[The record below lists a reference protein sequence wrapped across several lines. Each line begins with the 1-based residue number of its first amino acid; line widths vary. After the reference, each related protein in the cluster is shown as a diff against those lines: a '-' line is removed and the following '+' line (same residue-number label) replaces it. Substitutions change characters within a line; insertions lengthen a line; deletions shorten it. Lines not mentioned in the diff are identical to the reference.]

1 MRVILR
7 RMIAV
12 PIKRAQVRKG
22 LALAGASTLA
32 FAGCSS
38 GSDSI
43 AENEAAP
50 IESSSEPDV
59 NIVATTTIWA
69 DIASRSLCGLEVA
82 SVIPAGADPHTFETS
97 LADRATLEQADLVV
111 ANGLALEEGLV
122 DLLATVADGGTPVI
136 EMTEAVAI
144 RDMGDEHDED
154 HADEHHD
161 EDEDHG
167 DEHGDEGEDHGED
180 HGDEHGDEHHDE
192 DEDHADE
199 HHHDED
205 HEHSD
210 DEDHH
215 DEDDEHR
222 DDEHDEDHHAD
233 HDHGHSGGDPHI
245 WLDPINVAS
254 TVTLITE
261 AAIDAGFDTSV
272 RACAQDFIDELE
284 ALDTEI
290 ADDLS
295 AVPSDRRFLVTN
307 HDALGYF
314 AERYGFE
321 VVGTVIPSLST
332 LAETNPA
339 DLADLAAIIEELD
352 IPTVFSEEQASAR
365 DADALA
371 DAIPGLTVVALDTGS
386 LRDTDDDYLS
396 MMRRNAAAIAEALG

>member
-1 MRVILR
+1 
-7 RMIAV
+7 MIAV
-12 PIKRAQVRKG
+12 PTHCVRVRKG
-22 LALAGASTLA
+22 LALAGASALL

-38 GSDSI
+38 GTDSI
-43 AENEAAP
+43 AEREAP
-50 IESSSEPDV
+50 PTESSSEPDV

-161 EDEDHG
+161 EDEGHGDEHHDEGEEHG
-167 DEHGDEGEDHGED
+167 DEHGDEGEDH
-180 HGDEHGDEHHDE
+180 
-192 DEDHADE
+192 ADE
-199 HHHDED
+199 HHHD
-205 HEHSD
+205 
-210 DEDHH
+210 
-215 DEDDEHR
+215 
-222 DDEHDEDHHAD
+222 
-233 HDHGHSGGDPHI
+233 HSGSDPHI

-254 TVTLITE
+254 TVNLITE

-272 RACAQDFIDELE
+272 RACAQDFIDEIE
-284 ALDTEI
+284 ALDIEI

-295 AVPSDRRFLVTN
+295 AIPSDRRFLVTN

-396 MMRRNAAAIAEALG
+396 MMRRNVTAIAEALG

>member
-12 PIKRAQVRKG
+12 PTHRVRVRKG
-22 LALAGASTLA
+22 LALAGASALA

-38 GSDSI
+38 GTDSI
-43 AENEAAP
+43 AESEAP
-50 IESSSEPDV
+50 PTESSSEPDV

-69 DIASRSLCGLEVA
+69 DITSRSLCGREVA

-144 RDMGDEHDED
+144 RDMGDDHDDEHSDDKD
-154 HADEHHD
+154 HAD
-161 EDEDHG
+161 
-167 DEHGDEGEDHGED
+167 
-180 HGDEHGDEHHDE
+180 
-192 DEDHADE
+192 
-199 HHHDED
+199 
-205 HEHSD
+205 EHSD
-210 DEDHH
+210 DEDHA
-215 DEDDEHR
+215 E
-222 DDEHDEDHHAD
+222 D
-233 HDHGHSGGDPHI
+233 HDHDHSGGDPHI

-254 TVTLITE
+254 TVNLITE

-284 ALDTEI
+284 ALDIEI

-295 AVPSDRRFLVTN
+295 AIPSDRRFLVTN

-352 IPTVFSEEQASAR
+352 IPTIFSEEQASAR

-371 DAIPGLTVVALDTGS
+371 DAIPGVTVVALDTGS

-396 MMRRNAAAIAEALG
+396 MMRRNVTAIAEALG

>member
-1 MRVILR
+1 
-7 RMIAV
+7 MIAV
-12 PIKRAQVRKG
+12 PTHCVRVRKG
-22 LALAGASTLA
+22 LALAGASALL

-38 GSDSI
+38 GTDSI
-43 AENEAAP
+43 AEREAP
-50 IESSSEPDV
+50 PTESSSEPDV

-144 RDMGDEHDED
+144 RDMGDDHD
-154 HADEHHD
+154 DEHSD
-161 EDEDHG
+161 DK
-167 DEHGDEGEDHGED
+167 
-180 HGDEHGDEHHDE
+180 
-192 DEDHADE
+192 DHADE
-199 HHHDED
+199 HHHD
-205 HEHSD
+205 
-210 DEDHH
+210 
-215 DEDDEHR
+215 
-222 DDEHDEDHHAD
+222 
-233 HDHGHSGGDPHI
+233 HSGSDPHI

-254 TVTLITE
+254 TVNLITE

-272 RACAQDFIDELE
+272 RACAQDFIDEIE

-295 AVPSDRRFLVTN
+295 AIPSDRRFLVTN

-371 DAIPGLTVVALDTGS
+371 DAIPGLTVVGLDTGS

-396 MMRRNAAAIAEALG
+396 MMRRNVTAIAEALG

>member
-1 MRVILR
+1 MPRRKRIVMRVILK

-12 PIKRAQVRKG
+12 PIHRVRVRKG
-22 LALAGASTLA
+22 LALAGASTLV
-32 FAGCSS
+32 FTGCSS
-38 GSDSI
+38 GTDTITES
-43 AENEAAP
+43 EAP
-50 IESSSEPDV
+50 PTESSSEPDA

-144 RDMGDEHDED
+144 RDMGDDHDDEHDED
-154 HADEHHD
+154 HADEHHH

-167 DEHGDEGEDHGED
+167 DEHADDEDHD
-180 HGDEHGDEHHDE
+180 HDDK
-192 DEDHADE
+192 DHADE
-199 HHHDED
+199 HHHD
-205 HEHSD
+205 
-210 DEDHH
+210 
-215 DEDDEHR
+215 
-222 DDEHDEDHHAD
+222 
-233 HDHGHSGGDPHI
+233 HSGSDPHI

-254 TVTLITE
+254 TVNLITE

-272 RACAQDFIDELE
+272 RACAQDFIDEIE

-295 AVPSDRRFLVTN
+295 AIPSDRRFLVTN

-396 MMRRNAAAIAEALG
+396 MMRRNVTAIAEALG

>member
-1 MRVILR
+1 MILK

-12 PIKRAQVRKG
+12 PIHRVRVRKG
-22 LALAGASTLA
+22 LALAGASTLV
-32 FAGCSS
+32 FTGCSS
-38 GSDSI
+38 GTDTITES
-43 AENEAAP
+43 EAP
-50 IESSSEPDV
+50 PTESSSEPDV

-144 RDMGDEHDED
+144 RDMGDDHDDEHDED
-154 HADEHHD
+154 
-161 EDEDHG
+161 
-167 DEHGDEGEDHGED
+167 
-180 HGDEHGDEHHDE
+180 HGDEHHDE
-192 DEDHADE
+192 DDDHD
-199 HHHDED
+199 
-205 HEHSD
+205 
-210 DEDHH
+210 
-215 DEDDEHR
+215 
-222 DDEHDEDHHAD
+222 D
-233 HDHGHSGGDPHI
+233 HDHGHSGSDPHI

-254 TVTLITE
+254 TVNLITE

-272 RACAQDFIDELE
+272 RACAQDFIGEIE

-295 AVPSDRRFLVTN
+295 AIPSDRRFLVTN

-396 MMRRNAAAIAEALG
+396 MMRRNVTAIAEALG

>member
-1 MRVILR
+1 
-7 RMIAV
+7 MIAV
-12 PIKRAQVRKG
+12 PTHCVRVRKG
-22 LALAGASTLA
+22 LALAGASALL
-32 FAGCSS
+32 FAGCS
-38 GSDSI
+38 GGTDSI
-43 AENEAAP
+43 AEREAP
-50 IESSSEPDV
+50 PTESSSEPDL

-144 RDMGDEHDED
+144 RDMGDDHDDEHSDDKD

-167 DEHGDEGEDHGED
+167 DEH
-180 HGDEHGDEHHDE
+180 
-192 DEDHADE
+192 AD
-199 HHHDED
+199 DKD
-205 HEHSD
+205 HSD
-210 DEDHH
+210 DH
-215 DEDDEHR
+215 DG
-222 DDEHDEDHHAD
+222 D
-233 HDHGHSGGDPHI
+233 HDHDHSGGDPHI

-254 TVTLITE
+254 TVNLITE

-272 RACAQDFIDELE
+272 RACAQDFIDEIE
-284 ALDTEI
+284 ALDIEI

-295 AVPSDRRFLVTN
+295 AIPSDRRFLVTN

-314 AERYGFE
+314 AKRYGFE

-396 MMRRNAAAIAEALG
+396 MMRRNVTAIAEALD

>member
-12 PIKRAQVRKG
+12 PIHRVRARKG
-22 LALAGASTLA
+22 LALAGASAML

-38 GSDSI
+38 GTGSSAESDASST
-43 AENEAAP
+43 
-50 IESSSEPDV
+50 ESASEPPV
-59 NIVATTTIWA
+59 SIVATTTIWA

-144 RDMGDEHDED
+144 RDLGDDHDEDADHSDDDDHAHDED
-154 HADEHHD
+154 HT
-161 EDEDHG
+161 DEDHG
-167 DEHGDEGEDHGED
+167 DEHA
-180 HGDEHGDEHHDE
+180 E
-192 DEDHADE
+192 DEDH
-199 HHHDED
+199 
-205 HEHSD
+205 
-210 DEDHH
+210 
-215 DEDDEHR
+215 
-222 DDEHDEDHHAD
+222 D
-233 HDHGHSGGDPHI
+233 HDHSGGDPHI

-261 AAIDAGFDTSV
+261 TAIDAGFDTSV

-290 ADDLS
+290 ADGLS

-339 DLADLAAIIEELD
+339 DLADLAAIIEALD
-352 IPTVFSEEQASAR
+352 IPTVFSEEQASTR

-371 DAIPGLTVVALDTGS
+371 DAIPGLTVIALDTGS
-386 LRDTDDDYLS
+386 LRDADDDYLS

>member
-12 PIKRAQVRKG
+12 PTHCVRVRKG
-22 LALAGASTLA
+22 LALAGASALL

-38 GSDSI
+38 GTDSI
-43 AENEAAP
+43 AEREAP
-50 IESSSEPDV
+50 PTESSSEPDV

-144 RDMGDEHDED
+144 RDMGDDHDDEHSDDKD

-161 EDEDHG
+161 D
-167 DEHGDEGEDHGED
+167 
-180 HGDEHGDEHHDE
+180 
-192 DEDHADE
+192 
-199 HHHDED
+199 
-205 HEHSD
+205 
-210 DEDHH
+210 
-215 DEDDEHR
+215 
-222 DDEHDEDHHAD
+222 
-233 HDHGHSGGDPHI
+233 HSGSDPHI

-254 TVTLITE
+254 TVNLITE

-272 RACAQDFIDELE
+272 RACAQDFIDEIE
-284 ALDTEI
+284 ALDIEI

-295 AVPSDRRFLVTN
+295 AIPSDRRFLVTN

-396 MMRRNAAAIAEALG
+396 MMRRNVTAIAEALG

>member
-1 MRVILR
+1 
-7 RMIAV
+7 MIAV
-12 PIKRAQVRKG
+12 PTHCVRFRKG
-22 LALAGASTLA
+22 LALAGASALL

-38 GSDSI
+38 GTDSI
-43 AENEAAP
+43 AEREAP
-50 IESSSEPDV
+50 PTESSSEPDV

-144 RDMGDEHDED
+144 RDMGDDHDDENSDDKD

-167 DEHGDEGEDHGED
+167 DEHADDEDHD
-180 HGDEHGDEHHDE
+180 HDDK
-192 DEDHADE
+192 DHADE
-199 HHHDED
+199 HHHD
-205 HEHSD
+205 
-210 DEDHH
+210 
-215 DEDDEHR
+215 
-222 DDEHDEDHHAD
+222 
-233 HDHGHSGGDPHI
+233 HSGSDPHI

-254 TVTLITE
+254 TVNLITE

-272 RACAQDFIDELE
+272 RACAQDFIDEIE
-284 ALDTEI
+284 ALDIEI

-295 AVPSDRRFLVTN
+295 AIPSDRRFLVTN

-396 MMRRNAAAIAEALG
+396 MMRRNVTAIAEALG

>member
-1 MRVILR
+1 

-12 PIKRAQVRKG
+12 PTHCVRVRKG
-22 LALAGASTLA
+22 LALAGASTLV
-32 FAGCSS
+32 FTGCSS
-38 GSDSI
+38 GTDTITES
-43 AENEAAP
+43 EAP
-50 IESSSEPDV
+50 PTESSSEPDA

-144 RDMGDEHDED
+144 RDMGDDHDDEHSDDKD

-167 DEHGDEGEDHGED
+167 DDEDHD
-180 HGDEHGDEHHDE
+180 HDDK
-192 DEDHADE
+192 DHADE
-199 HHHDED
+199 HHHD
-205 HEHSD
+205 
-210 DEDHH
+210 
-215 DEDDEHR
+215 
-222 DDEHDEDHHAD
+222 
-233 HDHGHSGGDPHI
+233 HSGSDPHI

-254 TVTLITE
+254 TVNLITE

-272 RACAQDFIDELE
+272 RACAQDFIDEIE

-295 AVPSDRRFLVTN
+295 AIPSDRRFLVTN

-396 MMRRNAAAIAEALG
+396 MMRRNVTAIAEALG

>member
-1 MRVILR
+1 
-7 RMIAV
+7 MIAV
-12 PIKRAQVRKG
+12 PTHCVRVRKG
-22 LALAGASTLA
+22 LALASASALL

-38 GSDSI
+38 GTDSI
-43 AENEAAP
+43 AEREAP
-50 IESSSEPDV
+50 PTESSSEPDL

-161 EDEDHG
+161 EDEGHGDEHHDEGEEHG
-167 DEHGDEGEDHGED
+167 DEHGDEGEDH
-180 HGDEHGDEHHDE
+180 
-192 DEDHADE
+192 ADE
-199 HHHDED
+199 HHHD
-205 HEHSD
+205 
-210 DEDHH
+210 
-215 DEDDEHR
+215 
-222 DDEHDEDHHAD
+222 
-233 HDHGHSGGDPHI
+233 HSGSDPHI

-254 TVTLITE
+254 TVNLITE

-272 RACAQDFIDELE
+272 RACAQDFIDEIE

-295 AVPSDRRFLVTN
+295 AIPSDRRFLVIN

-314 AERYGFE
+314 AKRYGFE

-396 MMRRNAAAIAEALG
+396 MMRRNVTAIAEALG

>member
-1 MRVILR
+1 
-7 RMIAV
+7 MIAV
-12 PIKRAQVRKG
+12 PTHCVRVRKG
-22 LALAGASTLA
+22 LALASASALL

-38 GSDSI
+38 GTDSI
-43 AENEAAP
+43 AEREAP
-50 IESSSEPDV
+50 PTESSSEPDV

-161 EDEDHG
+161 EDEGHGDEHHDEGEEHG
-167 DEHGDEGEDHGED
+167 DEHGDEGEDH
-180 HGDEHGDEHHDE
+180 
-192 DEDHADE
+192 ADE
-199 HHHDED
+199 HHHD
-205 HEHSD
+205 
-210 DEDHH
+210 
-215 DEDDEHR
+215 
-222 DDEHDEDHHAD
+222 
-233 HDHGHSGGDPHI
+233 HSGSDPHI

-254 TVTLITE
+254 TVNLITE

-272 RACAQDFIDELE
+272 RACAQDFIDEIE
-284 ALDTEI
+284 ALDIEI

-295 AVPSDRRFLVTN
+295 AIPSDRRFLVTN

-396 MMRRNAAAIAEALG
+396 MMRRNVTAIAEALG

>member
-1 MRVILR
+1 
-7 RMIAV
+7 
-12 PIKRAQVRKG
+12 
-22 LALAGASTLA
+22 
-32 FAGCSS
+32 
-38 GSDSI
+38 
-43 AENEAAP
+43 
-50 IESSSEPDV
+50 
-59 NIVATTTIWA
+59 
-69 DIASRSLCGLEVA
+69 
-82 SVIPAGADPHTFETS
+82 
-97 LADRATLEQADLVV
+97 V

-144 RDMGDEHDED
+144 RDMGDDHDDEHSDDKD

-167 DEHGDEGEDHGED
+167 DEHADDEDHD
-180 HGDEHGDEHHDE
+180 HDDK
-192 DEDHADE
+192 DHADE
-199 HHHDED
+199 HHHD
-205 HEHSD
+205 
-210 DEDHH
+210 
-215 DEDDEHR
+215 
-222 DDEHDEDHHAD
+222 
-233 HDHGHSGGDPHI
+233 HSGSDPHI

-254 TVTLITE
+254 TVNLITE

-272 RACAQDFIDELE
+272 RACAQDFIDEIE

-295 AVPSDRRFLVTN
+295 AIPSDRRFLVTN

-314 AERYGFE
+314 AKRYGFE

-352 IPTVFSEEQASAR
+352 IPTVFSEVQASAR

>member
-1 MRVILR
+1 
-7 RMIAV
+7 MIAV
-12 PIKRAQVRKG
+12 PTHCVRVRKG
-22 LALAGASTLA
+22 LALASASALL

-38 GSDSI
+38 GTDSI
-43 AENEAAP
+43 AEREAP
-50 IESSSEPDV
+50 PTESSSEPDL

-144 RDMGDEHDED
+144 RDMGDDHD
-154 HADEHHD
+154 DEHSD
-161 EDEDHG
+161 DK
-167 DEHGDEGEDHGED
+167 
-180 HGDEHGDEHHDE
+180 
-192 DEDHADE
+192 DHADE
-199 HHHDED
+199 HHHD
-205 HEHSD
+205 
-210 DEDHH
+210 
-215 DEDDEHR
+215 
-222 DDEHDEDHHAD
+222 
-233 HDHGHSGGDPHI
+233 HSGSDPHI

-254 TVTLITE
+254 TVNLITE

-272 RACAQDFIDELE
+272 RACAQDFIDEIE
-284 ALDTEI
+284 ALDIEI

-295 AVPSDRRFLVTN
+295 AIPSDRRFLVTN

-352 IPTVFSEEQASAR
+352 IPTVFSEVQASAR

-396 MMRRNAAAIAEALG
+396 MMRRNVTAIAEALG

>member
-12 PIKRAQVRKG
+12 PTHCVRVRKG
-22 LALAGASTLA
+22 LALAGASALL

-38 GSDSI
+38 GTDSI
-43 AENEAAP
+43 AEREAP
-50 IESSSEPDV
+50 PTESSSEPDV

-144 RDMGDEHDED
+144 RDMGDDHDDEHDED

-167 DEHGDEGEDHGED
+167 DEH
-180 HGDEHGDEHHDE
+180 
-192 DEDHADE
+192 A
-199 HHHDED
+199 
-205 HEHSD
+205 D
-210 DEDHH
+210 DEDH
-215 DEDDEHR
+215 D
-222 DDEHDEDHHAD
+222 D
-233 HDHGHSGGDPHI
+233 HDHDHSGSDPHI

-254 TVTLITE
+254 TVNLITE

-272 RACAQDFIDELE
+272 RACAQDFIDEIE

-295 AVPSDRRFLVTN
+295 AIPSDRRFLVTN

-396 MMRRNAAAIAEALG
+396 MMRRNVTAIAEALG

>member
-1 MRVILR
+1 
-7 RMIAV
+7 MIAV

-167 DEHGDEGEDHGED
+167 DEHHDENDDHADEHHDEDD
-180 HGDEHGDEHHDE
+180 DHGDEHHDE
-192 DEDHADE
+192 DDDHD
-199 HHHDED
+199 
-205 HEHSD
+205 
-210 DEDHH
+210 
-215 DEDDEHR
+215 
-222 DDEHDEDHHAD
+222 D

-254 TVTLITE
+254 TVNLITE

-295 AVPSDRRFLVTN
+295 AIPSDRRFLVTN

>member
-1 MRVILR
+1 
-7 RMIAV
+7 MIAV

-38 GSDSI
+38 STDSS
-43 AENEAAP
+43 AEREAAP

-59 NIVATTTIWA
+59 NVVATTTIWA

-144 RDMGDEHDED
+144 RDMGDDHDDEHDED

-167 DEHGDEGEDHGED
+167 D
-180 HGDEHGDEHHDE
+180 HD
-192 DEDHADE
+192 
-199 HHHDED
+199 
-205 HEHSD
+205 
-210 DEDHH
+210 
-215 DEDDEHR
+215 
-222 DDEHDEDHHAD
+222 D
-233 HDHGHSGGDPHI
+233 HDHDHDHSGGDPHI

-365 DADALA
+365 DANALA
-371 DAIPGLTVVALDTGS
+371 DAIPGLKVVALDTGS
-386 LRDTDDDYLS
+386 LRDADDDYLS
-396 MMRRNAAAIAEALG
+396 MMRRNVIAIAEALG

>member
-12 PIKRAQVRKG
+12 PTHCVRVRKG
-22 LALAGASTLA
+22 LALAGASALL

-38 GSDSI
+38 GTDSI
-43 AENEAAP
+43 AEREAP
-50 IESSSEPDV
+50 PTESSSEPDV

-161 EDEDHG
+161 EDEGHGDEHHDEGEEHG
-167 DEHGDEGEDHGED
+167 DEHGDEGEDH
-180 HGDEHGDEHHDE
+180 
-192 DEDHADE
+192 ADE
-199 HHHDED
+199 HHHD
-205 HEHSD
+205 
-210 DEDHH
+210 
-215 DEDDEHR
+215 
-222 DDEHDEDHHAD
+222 
-233 HDHGHSGGDPHI
+233 HSGSDPHI

-254 TVTLITE
+254 TVNLITE

-272 RACAQDFIDELE
+272 RACAQDFIDEIE

-295 AVPSDRRFLVTN
+295 AIPSDRRFLVIN

-396 MMRRNAAAIAEALG
+396 MMRRNVTAIAEALG

>member
-1 MRVILR
+1 
-7 RMIAV
+7 MIAV

-167 DEHGDEGEDHGED
+167 DEH
-180 HGDEHGDEHHDE
+180 
-192 DEDHADE
+192 
-199 HHHDED
+199 
-205 HEHSD
+205 
-210 DEDHH
+210 H
-215 DEDDEHR
+215 DEDD
-222 DDEHDEDHHAD
+222 DHDD

-254 TVTLITE
+254 TVNLITE

-272 RACAQDFIDELE
+272 RACAQDFIDEIE

-295 AVPSDRRFLVTN
+295 AIPSDRRFLVTN

-352 IPTVFSEEQASAR
+352 IPTVFSEVQASAR

>member
-12 PIKRAQVRKG
+12 PTHCVRVRKG
-22 LALAGASTLA
+22 LALASASALL

-38 GSDSI
+38 GTDSI
-43 AENEAAP
+43 AEREAP
-50 IESSSEPDV
+50 PTESSSEPDL

-161 EDEDHG
+161 EDEGHGDEHHDEGEEHG
-167 DEHGDEGEDHGED
+167 DEHGDEGEDH
-180 HGDEHGDEHHDE
+180 
-192 DEDHADE
+192 ADE
-199 HHHDED
+199 HHHD
-205 HEHSD
+205 
-210 DEDHH
+210 
-215 DEDDEHR
+215 
-222 DDEHDEDHHAD
+222 
-233 HDHGHSGGDPHI
+233 HSGSDPHI

-254 TVTLITE
+254 TVNLITE

-272 RACAQDFIDELE
+272 RACAQDFIDEIE
-284 ALDTEI
+284 ALDIEI

-295 AVPSDRRFLVTN
+295 AIPSDRRFLVIN

-314 AERYGFE
+314 AKRYGFE

-396 MMRRNAAAIAEALG
+396 MMRRNVTAIAEALG

>member
-1 MRVILR
+1 
-7 RMIAV
+7 MIAV
-12 PIKRAQVRKG
+12 PTHCVRVRKG
-22 LALAGASTLA
+22 LALASASALL

-38 GSDSI
+38 GTDSI
-43 AENEAAP
+43 AEREAP
-50 IESSSEPDV
+50 PTESSSEPDV

-161 EDEDHG
+161 EDEGHGDEHHDEGEEHG
-167 DEHGDEGEDHGED
+167 DEHGDEGEDH
-180 HGDEHGDEHHDE
+180 
-192 DEDHADE
+192 ADE
-199 HHHDED
+199 HHHD
-205 HEHSD
+205 
-210 DEDHH
+210 
-215 DEDDEHR
+215 
-222 DDEHDEDHHAD
+222 
-233 HDHGHSGGDPHI
+233 HSGSDPHI

-254 TVTLITE
+254 TVNLITE

-272 RACAQDFIDELE
+272 RACAQDFIDEIE

-295 AVPSDRRFLVTN
+295 AIPSDRRFLVTN

-314 AERYGFE
+314 AKRYGFE

-396 MMRRNAAAIAEALG
+396 MMRRNVTAIAEALG

>member
-1 MRVILR
+1 

-12 PIKRAQVRKG
+12 PTHCVRVRKG
-22 LALAGASTLA
+22 LALAGASTLV
-32 FAGCSS
+32 FTGCSS
-38 GSDSI
+38 GTDTITES
-43 AENEAAP
+43 EAP
-50 IESSSEPDV
+50 PTESSSEPDA

-122 DLLATVADGGTPVI
+122 DLLATGADGGTPVI

-144 RDMGDEHDED
+144 RDMGDDHDDENSDDKD

-167 DEHGDEGEDHGED
+167 DEH
-180 HGDEHGDEHHDE
+180 
-192 DEDHADE
+192 A
-199 HHHDED
+199 
-205 HEHSD
+205 D
-210 DEDHH
+210 DEDH
-215 DEDDEHR
+215 D
-222 DDEHDEDHHAD
+222 D
-233 HDHGHSGGDPHI
+233 HDHDHSGSDPHI

-254 TVTLITE
+254 TVNLITE

-272 RACAQDFIDELE
+272 RACAQDFIDEIE
-284 ALDTEI
+284 ALDIEI

-295 AVPSDRRFLVTN
+295 AIPSDRRFLVTN

-396 MMRRNAAAIAEALG
+396 MMRRNVTAIAEALG

>member
-1 MRVILR
+1 MILK

-12 PIKRAQVRKG
+12 PIHRVRVRKG

-38 GSDSI
+38 DTDSI
-43 AENEAAP
+43 AEREAP
-50 IESSSEPDV
+50 PTESSSEPDV

-144 RDMGDEHDED
+144 RDMGDEHADDED
-154 HADEHHD
+154 HDHD
-161 EDEDHG
+161 DK
-167 DEHGDEGEDHGED
+167 
-180 HGDEHGDEHHDE
+180 
-192 DEDHADE
+192 DHADE
-199 HHHDED
+199 HHHD
-205 HEHSD
+205 
-210 DEDHH
+210 
-215 DEDDEHR
+215 
-222 DDEHDEDHHAD
+222 
-233 HDHGHSGGDPHI
+233 HSGSDPHI

-254 TVTLITE
+254 TVNLITE

-272 RACAQDFIDELE
+272 RACAQDFIGEIE
-284 ALDTEI
+284 ALDIEI
-290 ADDLS
+290 AADLS
-295 AVPSDRRFLVTN
+295 AIASDRRFLVTN

-396 MMRRNAAAIAEALG
+396 MMRRNVTAIAEALG

>member
-1 MRVILR
+1 
-7 RMIAV
+7 MIAV
-12 PIKRAQVRKG
+12 PIHRVPVRKG
-22 LALAGASTLA
+22 LALAGAGALA
-32 FAGCSS
+32 FTGCSS
-38 GSDSI
+38 STDSS
-43 AENEAAP
+43 AEREAP
-50 IESSSEPDV
+50 PTESSSEPDV

-69 DIASRSLCGLEVA
+69 DIASRSLCGLEIA

-97 LADRATLEQADLVV
+97 LADRATLESADLVI

-136 EMTEAVAI
+136 EMTDAVTI
-144 RDMGDEHDED
+144 REMGDDHDDEHDDD

-161 EDEDHG
+161 EDDDHGDEDDGHDEDHG
-167 DEHGDEGEDHGED
+167 DEH
-180 HGDEHGDEHHDE
+180 
-192 DEDHADE
+192 A
-199 HHHDED
+199 
-205 HEHSD
+205 D
-210 DEDHH
+210 DEDHDH
-215 DEDDEHR
+215 DDDH
-222 DDEHDEDHHAD
+222 DDDDHDD
-233 HDHGHSGGDPHI
+233 HDHDQSGGDPHI

-261 AAIDAGFDTSV
+261 TAIDAGFDTSV

-386 LRDTDDDYLS
+386 LRDTNDDYLS
-396 MMRRNAAAIAEALG
+396 MMRRNVTAIAEALG

>member
-1 MRVILR
+1 M
-7 RMIAV
+7 
-12 PIKRAQVRKG
+12 
-22 LALAGASTLA
+22 
-32 FAGCSS
+32 
-38 GSDSI
+38 
-43 AENEAAP
+43 
-50 IESSSEPDV
+50 

-69 DIASRSLCGLEVA
+69 DIASRSLCGLEIA

-122 DLLATVADGGTPVI
+122 DLLATVADGETPVI

-144 RDMGDEHDED
+144 RDMGDDHDDEHDDD

-161 EDEDHG
+161 EDDDHSDEDDGHDEDHG
-167 DEHGDEGEDHGED
+167 DEH
-180 HGDEHGDEHHDE
+180 
-192 DEDHADE
+192 A
-199 HHHDED
+199 
-205 HEHSD
+205 D
-210 DEDHH
+210 DEDHDH
-215 DEDDEHR
+215 DDDH
-222 DDEHDEDHHAD
+222 DDDDHDD
-233 HDHGHSGGDPHI
+233 HDHDHSGGDPHI

-365 DADALA
+365 DANALA
-371 DAIPGLTVVALDTGS
+371 DAIPGLKVVALDTGS
-386 LRDTDDDYLS
+386 LRDTNDDYLS

>member
-12 PIKRAQVRKG
+12 PTHCVRVRKG
-22 LALAGASTLA
+22 LALAGASALL

-38 GSDSI
+38 GTDSI
-43 AENEAAP
+43 AEREAP
-50 IESSSEPDV
+50 PTESSSEPDV

-144 RDMGDEHDED
+144 RDMGDDHDDEQSDDKD

-167 DEHGDEGEDHGED
+167 DEHADDEDHD
-180 HGDEHGDEHHDE
+180 HDDK
-192 DEDHADE
+192 DHADE
-199 HHHDED
+199 HHHD
-205 HEHSD
+205 
-210 DEDHH
+210 
-215 DEDDEHR
+215 
-222 DDEHDEDHHAD
+222 
-233 HDHGHSGGDPHI
+233 HSGSDPHI

-254 TVTLITE
+254 TVNLITE

-272 RACAQDFIDELE
+272 RACAQDFIDEIE

-295 AVPSDRRFLVTN
+295 AIPSDRRFLVTN
-307 HDALGYF
+307 HDAVGYF

-396 MMRRNAAAIAEALG
+396 MMRRNVTAIAEALG

>member
-12 PIKRAQVRKG
+12 PTHCVRVRKG
-22 LALAGASTLA
+22 LALAGASALL

-38 GSDSI
+38 GTDSI
-43 AENEAAP
+43 AEREAP
-50 IESSSEPDV
+50 PTESSSEPDV

-144 RDMGDEHDED
+144 RDMGDDHDDEHSDDKD
-154 HADEHHD
+154 HADY
-161 EDEDHG
+161 EDH
-167 DEHGDEGEDHGED
+167 DHD
-180 HGDEHGDEHHDE
+180 DK
-192 DEDHADE
+192 DHADE
-199 HHHDED
+199 HHHD
-205 HEHSD
+205 
-210 DEDHH
+210 
-215 DEDDEHR
+215 
-222 DDEHDEDHHAD
+222 
-233 HDHGHSGGDPHI
+233 HSGSDPHI

-254 TVTLITE
+254 TVNLITE

-272 RACAQDFIDELE
+272 RACAQDFIDEIE

-295 AVPSDRRFLVTN
+295 AIPSDRRFLVTN

-396 MMRRNAAAIAEALG
+396 MMRRNVTAIAEALG